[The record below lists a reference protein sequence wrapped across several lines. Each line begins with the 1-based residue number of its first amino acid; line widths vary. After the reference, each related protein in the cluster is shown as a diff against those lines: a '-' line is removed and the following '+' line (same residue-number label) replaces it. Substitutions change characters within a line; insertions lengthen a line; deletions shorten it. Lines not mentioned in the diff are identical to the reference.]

1 MNQVIFIHQVIIPVK
16 FANELVGFL
25 FAQNNELEIT
35 LYSKIEIS
43 DRKFLKG
50 VIKKSFIGE
59 NVLKRYNLFL
69 DFEQFE
75 KIRNR
80 VERYFENDWG
90 FIIDKNHKVFFS
102 YKNRIFHI
110 DCVDDNDKIEKEQF
124 LNSLIKI
131 GVIDNFEIVEDDYVD
146 PYYQNK

>member
-25 FAQNNELEIT
+25 FAKNDELEIT

-59 NVLKRYNLFL
+59 NVFKRYNLFL

-90 FIIDKNHKVFFS
+90 FIIDKNHKGFFS
-102 YKNRIFHI
+102 YKNRIFSI

>member
-25 FAQNNELEIT
+25 FAKNDELEIT

-59 NVLKRYNLFL
+59 NVFKRYNLFL

-90 FIIDKNHKVFFS
+90 FIIDKNHKGFFS
-102 YKNRIFHI
+102 YKNRIFRI

>member
-16 FANELVGFL
+16 FANELAVFL
-25 FAQNNELEIT
+25 FSKNDELEIT
-35 LYSKIEIS
+35 LYSKIEIP

-59 NVLKRYNLFL
+59 NVFKRYNLYL

-75 KIRNR
+75 KIKNR

-90 FIIDKNHKVFFS
+90 FIIDKNYKGFFS
-102 YKNRIFHI
+102 YKNRIFRI

-131 GVIDNFEIVEDDYVD
+131 GVIDNFEIFEDDYVD

>member
-25 FAQNNELEIT
+25 FAQNDELEIT

-75 KIRNR
+75 KIGNR

-90 FIIDKNHKVFFS
+90 FIIDKNHKGFFS